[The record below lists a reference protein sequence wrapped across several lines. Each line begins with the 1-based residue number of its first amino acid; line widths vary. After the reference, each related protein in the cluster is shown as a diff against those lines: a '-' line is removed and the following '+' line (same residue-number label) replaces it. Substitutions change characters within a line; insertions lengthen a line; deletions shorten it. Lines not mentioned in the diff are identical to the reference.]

1 MSDYENYAKFVQTLN
16 DKVVVLDT
24 TVLYLER
31 DISQHKLQTEKQFE
45 ALNNTIADRFNTIDS
60 KIDQISEAVTGHR
73 VNIAK
78 ILSWGT
84 VGMVIIGALAT
95 SISRVV
101 IG

>member
-31 DISQHKLQTEKQFE
+31 DITQHKHQTEKQFE

-60 KIDQISEAVTGHR
+60 KIDQISEVVTGHR

-84 VGMVIIGALAT
+84 FGMVIIGALAT